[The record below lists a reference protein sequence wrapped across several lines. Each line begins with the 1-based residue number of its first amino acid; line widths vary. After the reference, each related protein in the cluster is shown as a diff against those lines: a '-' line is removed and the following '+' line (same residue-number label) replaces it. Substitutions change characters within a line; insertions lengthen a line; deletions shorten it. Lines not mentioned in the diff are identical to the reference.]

1 MRLTNDGSK
10 PAGKGAGGAERF
22 PAGRRPWTPSAVRLV
37 LFALI
42 LGGASILVAVAFIPA
57 VARAVPHGEV
67 AGSGYVRAPGHVT
80 GDASR
85 DARDD
90 PVGSVAST
98 PLAERGSIVVGGEPK
113 YLLADP
119 THNRLFVSDFAR
131 ESVVVVDLATG
142 LTVRRIAVPGAP
154 AGLALSDA
162 CDILFVACYSGS
174 TVVAVDLSSGR
185 VVARAVGLEHPW
197 ALATVTGPGGREV
210 LAVTE
215 NSADRVT
222 FLGIEGI
229 GGLQEGE
236 RSGSEGV
243 LARVGEVATAYYPYH
258 FDVATGILYVV
269 SYGGRQ
275 GGRVDAVDLA
285 TLARM
290 WKTGTGKG
298 SFDIQVSPEV
308 AMMVVANLSGQSV
321 GLYDLAGKSSGEIG
335 LGADPRCVRFR
346 AGGELLVSLQSADE
360 VRSLDVRQATTAYT
374 VAVGARPGAMTWL
387 SGRRTG
393 PPDDT
398 LAVANQGDGTI
409 SLLSPGEP
417 VAEFQ
422 DVPADH
428 LFRTCI
434 RTLALRGAVSGY
446 PDPDL
451 TDQIC
456 FRPDSGLTRAQMAK
470 VLVMAL
476 SLHTE
481 AIDPAAVDYVDLD
494 AEDGVFPF
502 DYVQEA
508 TAAGVISGFGG
519 DPPRFGPYEPVTRM
533 QLLRI
538 VVKAAAAVGSPL
550 PAAPAPAPFV
560 DLPSDAADAAVVNTA
575 FAAGL
580 ISGVPGADGRLRLMP
595 WAPVTR
601 GQAAKVVYGLLASLH
616 TGDLRQ

>member
-1 MRLTNDGSK
+1 
-10 PAGKGAGGAERF
+10 
-22 PAGRRPWTPSAVRLV
+22 
-37 LFALI
+37 
-42 LGGASILVAVAFIPA
+42 
-57 VARAVPHGEV
+57 
-67 AGSGYVRAPGHVT
+67 
-80 GDASR
+80 
-85 DARDD
+85 
-90 PVGSVAST
+90 
-98 PLAERGSIVVGGEPK
+98 
-113 YLLADP
+113 
-119 THNRLFVSDFAR
+119 
-131 ESVVVVDLATG
+131 
-142 LTVRRIAVPGAP
+142 
-154 AGLALSDA
+154 
-162 CDILFVACYSGS
+162 
-174 TVVAVDLSSGR
+174 
-185 VVARAVGLEHPW
+185 
-197 ALATVTGPGGREV
+197 
-210 LAVTE
+210 
-215 NSADRVT
+215 
-222 FLGIEGI
+222 
-229 GGLQEGE
+229 
-236 RSGSEGV
+236 
-243 LARVGEVATAYYPYH
+243 
-258 FDVATGILYVV
+258 
-269 SYGGRQ
+269 
-275 GGRVDAVDLA
+275 
-285 TLARM
+285 
-290 WKTGTGKG
+290 
-298 SFDIQVSPEV
+298 
-308 AMMVVANLSGQSV
+308 MMVVANLSGQSV
-321 GLYDLAGKSSGEIG
+321 GLYDLAGKSSGRSAWVPTPGVFVFVRVESCWC
-335 LGADPRCVRFR
+335 RCR
-346 AGGELLVSLQSADE
+346 APMRCAVWTFGRPPLL
-360 VRSLDVRQATTAYT
+360 TPWPC
-374 VAVGARPGAMTWL
+374 GARPGAMTWL

-494 AEDGVFPF
+494 AEDGVFPSTTCRRPRPQVSSRASGGSSSF
-502 DYVQEA
+502 RPLRAGHAD
-508 TAAGVISGFGG
+508 AA
-519 DPPRFGPYEPVTRM
+519 M
-533 QLLRI
+533 LRI